1 MIVSV
6 PLVLLCVKRSDTAL
20 VTQKQANLACFCVK
34 SNLDTA
40 VDSTY
45 FYVLNFFDKARFS
58 PVHPCMYNEN
68 VVH

>member
-6 PLVLLCVKRSDTAL
+6 ALVSLCVKRSDTAL

-34 SNLDTA
+34 TNLDTD

-45 FYVLNFFDKARFS
+45 FYVLNFF
-58 PVHPCMYNEN
+58 
-68 VVH
+68 